1 VVYVPAPAVETKQEF
16 FWSHQPNVAQKARKS
31 NADLMV
37 LGGFKN
43 AAASA
48 KTLCFGTSLYFG
60 PGLVRVGKY

>member
-48 KTLCFGTSLYFG
+48 KALLLWDQFLFRSG
-60 PGLVRVGKY
+60 PCEGW